1 MKTQLLGIYFSLMVH
16 GTAVILLFAVSQGM
30 TPTVKT
36 VALDFSLDSGGRMG
50 EDGSGRGGGP
60 GGQEALPEDEA
71 SHPTDSRGGRTIEGP
86 VNPENTRLSGVAE
99 PPPLVSEEV
108 PIVLEETAPAA
119 EAFFKEYEASIPAVE
134 EPPPISAEPPPEPE
148 ETPPVA
154 QKPSPSHRILKD
166 SKLIA
171 VNKTISPKI
180 VRPKPVP
187 RKNMLEP
194 VPEKKAKPDPPIPA
208 AQKKPPPTQVDSR
221 YEKKPTSPSPEPK
234 PAARFDS
241 RSTVPDAGAIA
252 TADRSTESTNS
263 GKGLSE
269 AYSEQNS
276 SGSRSGLADRGAKNG
291 ETLRGD
297 GASAYLKSHFNF
309 IRGHLREHLCYPS
322 IARKR
327 GWSGEVMVAFTIYP
341 DGRADNIEI
350 QKSCGISL
358 LDKSALKT
366 VHNACPFPLPPMAAR
381 IVIPIVYQL
390 N

>member
-1 MKTQLLGIYFSLMVH
+1 MRTQLHGIYISLIVH
-16 GTAVILLFAVSQGM
+16 GMAAIFLYGVSQGI
-30 TPTVKT
+30 TPTTKT
-36 VALDFSLDSGGRMG
+36 VVLDFSLDSGGRMG
-50 EDGSGRGGGP
+50 EEGSATGDGTGGD
-60 GGQEALPEDEA
+60 GGQPQDEA
-71 SHPTDSRGGRTIEGP
+71 SPPKDSPGDRKIGP
-86 VNPENTRLSGVAE
+86 PMNPGKTPLTSVSG
-99 PPPLVSEEV
+99 PPPLVAEERPPVLEAMTPTAETLPRVDEKSVAVVEV
-108 PIVLEETAPAA
+108 PPVLTAP
-119 EAFFKEYEASIPAVE
+119 
-134 EPPPISAEPPPEPE
+134 PPVRA
-148 ETPPVA
+148 ETPPTD
-154 QKPSPSHRILKD
+154 KRPSPTRRILKD

-187 RKNMLEP
+187 RKNTLEP
-194 VPEKKAKPDPPIPA
+194 VLENKTETDPPVQTV
-208 AQKKPPPTQVDSR
+208 QKTPPPTLVDSR
-221 YEKKPTSPSPEPK
+221 REKKPTSPSPKPK
-234 PAARFDS
+234 PAASFDS
-241 RSTVPDAGAIA
+241 LSTFPDAGAIA
-252 TADRSTESTNS
+252 TADRSAESTNS
-263 GKGLSE
+263 GKGLPE
-269 AYSEQNS
+269 AYPEQNG
-276 SGSRSGLADRGAKNG
+276 SGSRGGLADRGAGNG
-291 ETLRGD
+291 DSLRGN
-297 GASAYLKSHFNF
+297 GGSAYLKSHFNF

>member
-1 MKTQLLGIYFSLMVH
+1 MAAIFLYGI
-16 GTAVILLFAVSQGM
+16 SQGI
-30 TPTVKT
+30 TPTTKT
-36 VALDFSLDSGGRMG
+36 VVLDFSLDSGGRMG
-50 EDGSGRGGGP
+50 MDGSGRGGGS
-60 GGQEALPEDEA
+60 GGDEALPQDEV
-71 SHPTDSRGGRTIEGP
+71 SPPKDSTDGRKIETP
-86 VNPENTRLSGVAE
+86 MNPENTRMSGVAD
-99 PPPLVSEEV
+99 PPPLVSEER

-154 QKPSPSHRILKD
+154 QKPSPAHRIFKD

-187 RKNMLEP
+187 RKNTLEP
-194 VPEKKAKPDPPIPA
+194 VLENKTETDPPVQT
-208 AQKKPPPTQVDSR
+208 AQKTPPPTLVDSR
-221 YEKKPTSPSPEPK
+221 REKKPTSPSPKPK

-241 RSTVPDAGAIA
+241 RSTFPDAGAIA
-252 TADRSTESTNS
+252 TADRSAESTNS
-263 GKGLSE
+263 GKGLPE
-269 AYSEQNS
+269 TYPEQNG
-276 SGSRSGLADRGAKNG
+276 SGSRGGLADRGAGNG
-291 ETLRGD
+291 DSLRGN
-297 GASAYLKSHFNF
+297 GGSAYIKSHFNF

-341 DGRADNIEI
+341 DGRADDIEV

-366 VHNACPFPLPPMAAR
+366 VYNACPFPNPPMAAR